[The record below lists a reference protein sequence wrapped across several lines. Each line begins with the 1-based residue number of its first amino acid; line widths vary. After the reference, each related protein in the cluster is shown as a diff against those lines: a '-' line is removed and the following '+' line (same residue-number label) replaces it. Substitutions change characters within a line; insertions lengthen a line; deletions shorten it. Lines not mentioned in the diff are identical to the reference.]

1 MNDKVILVVDDE
13 IDLLEMI
20 QSIFERAG
28 FFNILTASSGREA
41 LKIWKER
48 QPDMIILDIMMPG
61 IDGLSVLKEVR
72 ETSNIPADS
81 PW

>member
-28 FFNILTASSGREA
+28 FF
-41 LKIWKER
+41 KIEHY
-48 QPDMIILDIMMPG
+48 
-61 IDGLSVLKEVR
+61 
-72 ETSNIPADS
+72 A
-81 PW
+81 

>member
-28 FFNILTASSGREA
+28 FFNILTASSGT
-41 LKIWKER
+41 
-48 QPDMIILDIMMPG
+48 
-61 IDGLSVLKEVR
+61 
-72 ETSNIPADS
+72 ETRAA
-81 PW
+81 

>member
-28 FFNILTASSGREA
+28 FLLF
-41 LKIWKER
+41 
-48 QPDMIILDIMMPG
+48 
-61 IDGLSVLKEVR
+61 
-72 ETSNIPADS
+72 
-81 PW
+81 

>member
-28 FFNILTASSGREA
+28 FFNILTASSGTEA
-41 LKIWKER
+41 LKIWK
-48 QPDMIILDIMMPG
+48 
-61 IDGLSVLKEVR
+61 
-72 ETSNIPADS
+72 
-81 PW
+81 